1 MQLETV
7 RFTQNDLAKYPFL
20 KENAAYMKKLGLKIE
35 ELANPEMGQ
44 ILNRA
49 EERVKNAILSVSVGK
64 KRENYV
70 EIPSFPV
77 AIMLAIATKN
87 SFIKK
92 RYALA
97 EAKQAFNDMQSETR
111 ERMHLRWTSVGILKR
126 IETLRYPLN
135 SRSISLTT

>member
-1 MQLETV
+1 MQMETV

-20 KENAAYMKKLGLKIE
+20 KETATHMKKLNLKIE

-49 EERVKNAILSVSVGK
+49 EERAKNAILSVAVGE

-77 AIMLAIATKN
+77 AIMLVKAI
-87 SFIKK
+87 
-92 RYALA
+92 
-97 EAKQAFNDMQSETR
+97 
-111 ERMHLRWTSVGILKR
+111 
-126 IETLRYPLN
+126 
-135 SRSISLTT
+135 

>member
-7 RFTQNDLAKYPFL
+7 RFTQSDLAKYPFL
-20 KENAAYMKKLGLKIE
+20 KETAEYMKKLNLKIE
-35 ELANPEMGQ
+35 ELTNPDMRQ

-49 EERVKNAILSVSVGK
+49 EERVKNAILFVSIGK

-92 RYALA
+92 RYA
-97 EAKQAFNDMQSETR
+97 
-111 ERMHLRWTSVGILKR
+111 
-126 IETLRYPLN
+126 
-135 SRSISLTT
+135 